1 MAANSGPLQTIT
13 DMMTKLL
20 KKVSKIERNIYK
32 MANKSINGCKSGVT
46 TYEYCSQ
53 SLIPCKLT
61 KFDSVVTEAIEWVKS
76 QPLK

>member
-1 MAANSGPLQTIT
+1 MAANFGLLQTII
-13 DMMTKLL
+13 DMLAKSLR
-20 KKVSKIERNIYK
+20 KISKIERNIYK

-61 KFDSVVTEAIEWVKS
+61 KFDSVITEAIDWVKS